1 MKYGLVLE
9 GGSRKGLYTA
19 GILDVFMEQGFH
31 FDYIIGVSAGS
42 HAALNYVTGQ
52 KGRLK
57 QVLSPESIRQKTHKN
72 GALWRDGILKEM
84 HFMIYKYSFDRKNP
98 FDFKKFFTS
107 DVQCEIGATCAD
119 TGIPVYWCDQE
130 SAVAKKKLP
139 ISRIR
144 RNRLLLDHVCASC
157 SLPIL
162 FPPVKI
168 GDKHYADGCVTDS
181 VPFERAFEQGC
192 DKLVVITTQEPWD
205 GPTDFKKWDLLL
217 SPMYKRKW
225 PNLYNALMTRYENYC
240 KQEKRLAEL
249 EQEGKALVFHPVEV
263 LCGLFENSAEKIN
276 ESYDYGVRSA
286 NARLKEVKKF
296 LGIDA

>member
-19 GILDVFMEQGFH
+19 GILDVFMENELR
-31 FDYIIGVSAGS
+31 FDYVIGVSAGA

-57 QVLSPESIRQKTHKN
+57 QVLSPESIRMKTHKN

-98 FDFKKFFTS
+98 FKFNEFFNS
-107 DVQCEIGATCAD
+107 DIKCEIAATCAD
-119 TGIPVYWCDQE
+119 TGRPIYFCDQE
-130 SAVAKKKLP
+130 EHAHEKEMMLTK
-139 ISRIR
+139 IR

-162 FPPVKI
+162 FPPLKI
-168 GDKHYADGCVTDS
+168 GRLTYADGCVTDS
-181 VPFERAFEQGC
+181 VPFDRAFDQGC

-225 PNLYNALMTRYENYC
+225 PNLYKALMNRYENYC
-240 KQEKRLAEL
+240 KQDERLKQL
-249 EQEGKALVFHPVEV
+249 EEEGKVLVFRPREV
-263 LCGLFENSAEKIN
+263 LCALFENSAEKID
-276 ESYDYGVRSA
+276 ESYDYGCRSA
-286 NARLKEVKKF
+286 NNRLEEVKKF
-296 LGIDA
+296 LGV

>member
-19 GILDVFMEQGFH
+19 GILDVFMENSLH
-31 FDYIIGVSAGS
+31 FDYIIGVSAGA

-52 KGRLK
+52 HGRLK

-98 FDFKKFFTS
+98 FDFKKFFES
-107 DVQCEIGATCAD
+107 DIQCEIAATCAD
-119 TGIPVYWCDQE
+119 TGRPVYFCDQE
-130 SAVAKKKLP
+130 TQYHEKGLMLKK
-139 ISRIR
+139 IR
-144 RNRLLLDHVCASC
+144 RNRLLLDHICASC

-162 FPPVKI
+162 FPPLKI
-168 GDKHYADGCVTDS
+168 GNMTYADGCVSDS
-181 VPFERAFEQGC
+181 VPFERAFDQGC

-205 GPTDFKKWDLLL
+205 GPTDFKKWDLIL

-225 PNLYNALMTRYENYC
+225 PNLYTALMNRYENYC
-240 KQEKRLAEL
+240 RQEERLKKVES
-249 EQEGKALVFHPVEV
+249 EGKALVFRPREV
-263 LCGLFENSAEKIN
+263 LCSLFENSAEKIN
-276 ESYDYGVRSA
+276 DSYNYGRRSA
-286 NARLKEVKKF
+286 NDRLDEVKKF
-296 LGIDA
+296 LGV